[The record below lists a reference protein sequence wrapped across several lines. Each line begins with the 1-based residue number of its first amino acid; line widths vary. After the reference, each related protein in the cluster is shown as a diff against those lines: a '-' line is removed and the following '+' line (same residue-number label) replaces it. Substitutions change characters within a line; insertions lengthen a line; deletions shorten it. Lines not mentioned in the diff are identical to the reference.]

1 MIYIISMIVVLS
13 ILVFVH
19 ELGHFLAA
27 KMFGVRV
34 ERFSIGFPPRLF
46 GVQYGETD
54 YCISATPLGGYVK
67 LSGMVDESMDAE
79 QLNKAPE
86 PYEFRAK
93 PVYQQVV
100 IITAGVIMNFI
111 LAVGI
116 LGGMVFMNG
125 EPYNPSTT
133 IGYVAE
139 GGIAD
144 SIGVQ
149 VYDKILTINGQT
161 PENWQQVER
170 LFFENIG
177 KNTTFTIERNG
188 EQKEFVLN
196 WDNMTMNDFERFGI
210 FEYLPAMVGDVS
222 EGYPA
227 AEAGLQKGDRIIAV
241 NDSVIQSWIEMTGI
255 VVKHPDQP
263 LNFTYLR
270 NGDTLQTSI
279 TPTGVAAKMQDGTET
294 NVGRIGITRFTETR
308 EVGFAAAMVRGFNQC
323 ISIGQLNIRGFGRI
337 LSGKDSAKESLA
349 GPLAI
354 AQMAGDIADRNIWD
368 LLPFMAYLSVVL
380 AFINILPIPALDGG
394 HLIII
399 LIEGIRRKPLPLKA
413 KIMVQQVGMAILL
426 TFIVFVFY
434 NDIARWIAS

>member
-149 VYDKILTINGQT
+149 VYDKILTINGHT

-177 KNTTFTIERNG
+177 KNTTFTIDRNG

-210 FEYLPAMVGDVS
+210 FEYLPAMVGEVS

-308 EVGFAAAMVRGFNQC
+308 EVGFTAAMVRGFNQC
-323 ISIGQLNIRGFGRI
+323 ISIGQLNLRGFGRI

>member
-294 NVGRIGITRFTETR
+294 TVGRIGITRFTETR

>member
-161 PENWQQVER
+161 PENWQQVEQ

>member
-323 ISIGQLNIRGFGRI
+323 ISIGQLNLRGFGRI

>member
-1 MIYIISMIVVLS
+1 MIYIISMIVVLR

-323 ISIGQLNIRGFGRI
+323 ISIGQLNLRGFGRI

>member
-149 VYDKILTINGQT
+149 VYDKILTINGHT
-161 PENWQQVER
+161 PENWQQVEQ

-323 ISIGQLNIRGFGRI
+323 ISIGQLNLRGFGRI

>member
-177 KNTTFTIERNG
+177 KNTTFTIDRNG
-188 EQKEFVLN
+188 EQKEFLLN

-294 NVGRIGITRFTETR
+294 SVGRIGITRFTETR

-368 LLPFMAYLSVVL
+368 LLPFMAYLSIVL

-394 HLIII
+394 HLVII